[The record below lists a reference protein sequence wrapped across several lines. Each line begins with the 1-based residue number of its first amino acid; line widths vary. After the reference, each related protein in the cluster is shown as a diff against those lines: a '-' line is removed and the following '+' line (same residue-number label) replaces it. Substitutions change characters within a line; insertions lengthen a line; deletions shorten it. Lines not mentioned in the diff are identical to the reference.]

1 MNDRERAFHFF
12 FIEQG
17 KTIFNSSILI
27 TSQQFPHTLPS
38 SQIPNERCS
47 FMCALHDDY
56 ATLVVIA
63 YEMELWARGKR
74 WEGALSP
81 SPTSTQGRVA
91 QSKTF
96 KDSHRTQ
103 LRLFKRKRAEPFE
116 DNQFEVD
123 SFSQPFQSL
132 LLRFELSPEW
142 WQGGVKE
149 IDRYYCKV
157 CECLKKRMIYWMK
170 NLGGTRRWIGR
181 LLRVA
186 YESYS

>member
-81 SPTSTQGRVA
+81 SPTSSQGWVA

-103 LRLFKRKRAEPFE
+103 LRLFKQKRAEPFE

-123 SFSQPFQSL
+123 SFSQPSVAP
-132 LLRFELSPEW
+132 FEIRIISRVMV
-142 WQGGVKE
+142 GGVKE

-186 YESYS
+186 